1 MNTIKNPRV
10 LFYVLVVII
19 AMILT
24 FFTTAFILEELL
36 HIAEYSL
43 TWFIAEGVV
52 IVGVAVIVAILSPH
66 IVNGFLWVIKDFSY
80 RISKHS
86 TKELVSGFLGLIA
99 GLLIAVLIS
108 LPLNSLPF
116 GSVISIA
123 LIIFFGYSGLL
134 TGLHKKDDISELLR
148 SSRAFGKKTP
158 KADKKHYLGILD
170 TSAII
175 DGRFADVYRTGF
187 LDGTFI
193 LPNFVLDELKRVADN
208 SDPLKKERGRRGLN
222 ILNELKEENEN
233 AYVVVDKDYEDV
245 KEVDTKIIHLA
256 VDMKTKIFT
265 NDYNLN
271 RMAQVQNITV
281 LNINDLAHALKSVV
295 LPGESLTVQIIK
307 VGKEE
312 NQGVAYLDDGTM
324 IVVENGKQYVGLTL
338 QVEVTS
344 ALQTANGKMIF
355 AKPQK

>member
-1 MNTIKNPRV
+1 MRTMKNPRV
-10 LFYVLVVII
+10 PLYVLIVII
-19 AMILT
+19 AMVLSY
-24 FFTTAFILEELL
+24 FTTAFILEELL
-36 HIAEYSL
+36 NIAVYSL
-43 TWFIAEGVV
+43 SWFITEGLVV
-52 IVGVAVIVAILSPH
+52 VGVGVFVAFLSPH
-66 IVNGFLWVIKDFSY
+66 MVNGFLWMMTDFSY

-86 TKELVSGFLGLIA
+86 TKELVSGFLGATA
-99 GLLIAVLIS
+99 GLILAVLIS
-108 LPLNSLPF
+108 LPLSSFPL
-116 GSVISIA
+116 GSVISIV
-123 LIIFFGYSGLL
+123 LIVFFGYSGLL
-134 TGLHKKDDISELLR
+134 TGLHKKDDITEILR
-148 SSRAFGKKTP
+148 SSRSSGKKASKT
-158 KADKKHYLGILD
+158 DKKRYLGILD

-222 ILNELKEENEN
+222 ILNELKAENEN
-233 AYVVVDKDYEDV
+233 AYAVVDKDYEDV

-295 LPGESLTVQIIK
+295 LPGESFTAQIIK

-324 IVVENGKQYVGLTL
+324 VVVENGKQYVGLTL
-338 QVEVTS
+338 EVEVTS
-344 ALQTANGKMIF
+344 ALQTSNGKMIF
-355 AKPQK
+355 AKPKC

>member
-1 MNTIKNPRV
+1 MMKNPRSI
-10 LFYVLVVII
+10 FYVLIV
-19 AMILT
+19 AGSMIGAYFIT
-24 FFTTAFILEELL
+24 EFILAQVGVDAFSPLW
-36 HIAEYSL
+36 IV
-43 TWFIAEGVV
+43 IEGVV
-52 IVGVAVIVAILSPH
+52 ICFAALVFAAISPKIVQ
-66 IVNGFLWVIKDFSY
+66 GFLWFVHDFSI
-80 RISKHS
+80 RISNRS
-86 TKELVSGFLGLIA
+86 TKELISGFLGLIG
-99 GLLIAVLIS
+99 GLVIAFLIS
-108 LPLNSLPF
+108 IPLNALPF
-116 GSVISIA
+116 GGFISVVI
-123 LIIFFGYSGLL
+123 IIFFGYSGLSI
-134 TGLHKKDDISELLR
+134 GLMKKDEITDFIKANR
-148 SSRAFGKKTP
+148 GAKKAP
-158 KADKKHYLGILD
+158 RQDKKHYLGILD

-222 ILNELKEENEN
+222 ILNELKEEFNDV
-233 AYVVVDKDYEDV
+233 YVVVDKDFEDV

-256 VDMKTKIFT
+256 VEMKTKIFT

-295 LPGESLTVQIIK
+295 LPGEEITANIIK
-307 VGKEE
+307 AGKEE

-338 QVEVTS
+338 KLEVTS
-344 ALQTANGKMIF
+344 ALQTSNGKMIF
-355 AKPQK
+355 AKPKQ

>member
-43 TWFIAEGVV
+43 TWFIAEGIV

-86 TKELVSGFLGLIA
+86 TKELISGFLGLIA
-99 GLLIAVLIS
+99 GLIS

-208 SDPLKKERGRRGLN
+208 SDPLKKERDRRGLN

>member
-1 MNTIKNPRV
+1 MKTIKNPRV

-52 IVGVAVIVAILSPH
+52 IVGVAVIVALLSPH

-222 ILNELKEENEN
+222 ILNELKAENEN

-324 IVVENGKQYVGLTL
+324 IVVENGKQYVWLTL

>member
-1 MNTIKNPRV
+1 MLRNPRSI
-10 LFYVLVVII
+10 FYVLIVAG
-19 AMILT
+19 AMIGSYFVT
-24 FFTTAFILEELL
+24 EFILLQL
-36 HIAEYSL
+36 
-43 TWFIAEGVV
+43 
-52 IVGVAVIVAILSPH
+52 GVAAFSPIWFVVEGIVMCFAALLFAALAPK
-66 IVNGFLWVIKDFSY
+66 IVEGFLWIVRDFST
-80 RISKHS
+80 RISNRS
-86 TKELVSGFLGLIA
+86 TKELISGFV
-99 GLLIAVLIS
+99 GLLGGLVIAFLIGI
-108 LPLNSLPF
+108 PLNSLPF
-116 GSVISIA
+116 GGFISIV
-123 LIIFFGYSGLL
+123 LIIFFGYSGLSI
-134 TGLHKKDDISELLR
+134 GLLKKDDIIEIVKTNR
-148 SSRAFGKKTP
+148 GVKKAP
-158 KADKKHYLGILD
+158 RQDKKHYLGILD

-222 ILNELKEENEN
+222 ILNDLKSEFDD
-233 AYVVVDKDYEDV
+233 AYIMVDKDYEDV

-295 LPGESLTVQIIK
+295 LPGEELTANIIK
-307 VGKEE
+307 AGKEE

-338 QVEVTS
+338 KLEVTS
-344 ALQTANGKMIF
+344 ALQTSNGKMIF
-355 AKPQK
+355 AKPKQ

>member
-1 MNTIKNPRV
+1 MNAMKNPRLV
-10 LFYVLVVII
+10 FYVLLVII
-19 AMILT
+19 AMALSY
-24 FFTTAFILEELL
+24 FSTAFILEQLL
-36 HIAEYSL
+36 HIAEFSL
-43 TWFIAEGVV
+43 TWFLVE
-52 IVGVAVIVAILSPH
+52 GVAVIGIGVIVALLSSR
-66 IVNGFLWVIKDFSY
+66 IVNGFLWIITDFSY

-86 TKELVSGFLGLIA
+86 TKELVSGFLGLLG
-99 GLLIAVLIS
+99 GLLVAFLIS

-116 GSVISIA
+116 GGVISLA

-134 TGLHKKDDISELLR
+134 TGLHKKDDISDLLR
-148 SSRAFGKKTP
+148 SSRAFGKKSP
-158 KADKKHYLGILD
+158 KTEKKRYLGILD

-187 LDGTFI
+187 LDGSFI

-222 ILNELKEENEN
+222 ILNELKEEFDD
-233 AYVVVDKDYEDV
+233 AYVVINKDYEDV

-295 LPGESLTVQIIK
+295 LPGEELTANIVRS
-307 VGKEE
+307 GKEE

-324 IVVENGKQYVGLTL
+324 IVVENGKHYMGLTL

-344 ALQTANGKMIF
+344 ALQTSNGKMIF
-355 AKPQK
+355 AKPKK

>member
-1 MNTIKNPRV
+1 MLKNPRSF
-10 LFYVLVVII
+10 FYVLIV
-19 AMILT
+19 AASMIVT
-24 FFTTAFILEELL
+24 YFITEFILEQLSITAFSPL
-36 HIAEYSL
+36 WIVIQGVTICLVALVFAAIAPK
-43 TWFIAEGVV
+43 
-52 IVGVAVIVAILSPH
+52 IVQ
-66 IVNGFLWVIKDFSY
+66 GFLWLIHDFSM
-80 RISKHS
+80 RISNRS
-86 TKELVSGFLGLIA
+86 TKELISGFLGLIG
-99 GLLIAVLIS
+99 GLIIAFLIGI
-108 LPLNSLPF
+108 PLNSLPF
-116 GSVISIA
+116 GGFITPI
-123 LIIFFGYSGLL
+123 LIIFFGYSGLSI
-134 TGLHKKDDISELLR
+134 GLLKKDDITEFIKMNRGSKR
-148 SSRAFGKKTP
+148 GPRQ
-158 KADKKHYLGILD
+158 DKKHYLGILD

-222 ILNELKEENEN
+222 ILNELKEEFDD
-233 AYVVVDKDYEDV
+233 AYIMVDKDYDDV

-295 LPGESLTVQIIK
+295 LPGEELTASIIK
-307 VGKEE
+307 AGKEE

-324 IVVENGKQYVGLTL
+324 IVVENGRQYVGLTL
-338 QVEVTS
+338 RLEVTS
-344 ALQTANGKMIF
+344 ALQTSNGKMIF
-355 AKPQK
+355 AKPKQ

>member
-1 MNTIKNPRV
+1 MLRNPRSF
-10 LFYVLVVII
+10 FYVL
-19 AMILT
+19 
-24 FFTTAFILEELL
+24 
-36 HIAEYSL
+36 
-43 TWFIAEGVV
+43 
-52 IVGVAVIVAILSPH
+52 IVAASMIGAYFITDFVLEQFAIAAFSPLW
-66 IVNGFLWVIKDFSY
+66 IVIQGITVCLVALVFAAIAPQIVQGFLWLIHDFSM
-80 RISKHS
+80 RISNRS
-86 TKELVSGFLGLIA
+86 TKELISGFLGLIG
-99 GLLIAVLIS
+99 GLIIAFLIGI
-108 LPLNSLPF
+108 PLNSLPF
-116 GSVISIA
+116 GEFITPI
-123 LIIFFGYSGLL
+123 LIIFFGYSGLSI
-134 TGLHKKDDISELLR
+134 GLLKKDDISEFIKANRGL
-148 SSRAFGKKTP
+148 KKSP
-158 KADKKHYLGILD
+158 RQDKKHYLGILD

-222 ILNELKEENEN
+222 ILNELKEEFDD
-233 AYVVVDKDYEDV
+233 AYVVIDKDFEDV

-295 LPGESLTVQIIK
+295 LPGEELTANIIK
-307 VGKEE
+307 AGKEE

-338 QVEVTS
+338 KLEVTS
-344 ALQTANGKMIF
+344 ALQTSNGKMIF
-355 AKPQK
+355 AKPKL